1 MSKAL
6 QIPSL
11 LAGRPAH
18 EFAALGAA
26 LVAILA
32 GSGYLLPFWRE
43 SPELSHAFFTPLLS
57 LWLLAG
63 SRQEP
68 SLLKPSRRLHTAA
81 TVTLVVAFVTAAA
94 IVALAALS
102 QGIRHTQTAFLAAG
116 ALALFLFGVVLT
128 LSRSVR
134 PLVVVNGASLCGV
147 ALWVF
152 AAPLSAGTLSR
163 LTLFL
168 QERVT
173 VFALEVLRF
182 LGVPAMRNGNVL
194 ILADQYVGVEE
205 ACSGIRSLIAC
216 LFAGV
221 FMGGLLLRGVWP
233 RIALVVAAGAIAVIA
248 NFGRAVG
255 LCLLAANGT
264 VIDGFWHDG
273 SAYAVLGLTVL
284 ALFGLCTAFTPA
296 GPDGPSVEPVP
307 GDGAKSW
314 LPVGLSAVAAL
325 FISFVLVRLQ
335 PAEIDT
341 RPPPEL
347 ATIMQFESPGWQR
360 TSNDSIARFAEALN
374 TQYLHQETYRR
385 GQTQLTLYMA
395 YWPARQATL
404 GSVGVHTPDLC
415 LPGAGW
421 STQDIPPAITDYP
434 LPEPQR
440 FQFVKD
446 DYPQHVWFWHV
457 YGGYVVENLPNLYPW
472 NLGRHLLK
480 RPVSSS
486 ASQWVLRI
494 SSNEPLES
502 LNNEPILKEFFDRV
516 TQAGLT
522 VAGVP

>member
-1 MSKAL
+1 MSSAAS
-6 QIPSL
+6 IPSL
-11 LAGRPAH
+11 LSGRPTH
-18 EFAALGAA
+18 ELAALGAA
-26 LVAILA
+26 LVAIFV
-32 GSGYLLPFWRE
+32 GSSYLLPFWQE

-57 LWLLAG
+57 LWLLAI
-63 SRQEP
+63 SRHEP
-68 SLLKPSRRLHTAA
+68 SIFPASRGLRNVAA
-81 TVTLVVAFVTAAA
+81 IALSVAFVTATA
-94 IVALAALS
+94 VASLAALS
-102 QGIRHTQTAFLAAG
+102 QGVRHTQTAFLAAG
-116 ALALFLFGVVLT
+116 ALTLFLLGVVLT
-128 LSRSVR
+128 LSRSTR
-134 PLVVVNGASLCGV
+134 PLVVINGASLCAAV
-147 ALWVF
+147 LWIF
-152 AAPLSAGTLSR
+152 AAPLSAGMLSR

-173 VFALEVLRF
+173 IFALEVLRF

-221 FMGGLLLRGVWP
+221 FMGGLLLRGVAP
-233 RIALVVAAGAIAVIA
+233 RILLVIAAAAIAIIA

-264 VIDGFWHDG
+264 QIDGLWHDG

-284 ALFGLCTAFTPA
+284 ALFGLCTAFSPAEGTTP
-296 GPDGPSVEPVP
+296 PVEPVP

-314 LPVGLSAVAAL
+314 LPVGLAAAAAV
-325 FISFVLVRLQ
+325 FVGFVLVRLQ

-341 RPPPEL
+341 RPPPDL
-347 ATIMQFESPGWQR
+347 AAIMQIESNGWRR

-421 STQDIPPAITDYP
+421 SPREIPPAIAGYP

-446 DYPQHVWFWHV
+446 NYPQHVWFWHV

-472 NLGRHLLK
+472 NLGRYLLK

-502 LNNEPILKEFFDRV
+502 LSNEPILKEFFDRV

-522 VAGVP
+522 VASVP